1 MSISGRQRER
11 YVVGLTVETSVT
23 GGDPSRAQTDHR
35 GLLPAETCLGVR
47 C

>member
-11 YVVGLTVETSVT
+11 YMAGLSFKTSVT

-35 GLLPAETCLGVR
+35 GLLPEMHICVQ